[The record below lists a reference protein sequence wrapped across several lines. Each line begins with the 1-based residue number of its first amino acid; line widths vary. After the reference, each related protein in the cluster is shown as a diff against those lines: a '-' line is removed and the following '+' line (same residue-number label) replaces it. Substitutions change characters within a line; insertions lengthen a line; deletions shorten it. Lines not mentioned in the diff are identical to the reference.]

1 MSEQQVW
8 TDDEFVSELSEH
20 SAAHKND
27 WNAALELGRKMLKA
41 WQADHDDLTAQLT
54 DMTNSQHVNERSL
67 DEYARTIAR
76 LRQELADIKRNGYIP
91 AREPLWPDKRI
102 DDAIGDIEIELDRGE
117 YMPWRVEPLL
127 QKMRDEY
134 EAERRATQ
142 QPAPTA
148 SEGMVTLHKNE
159 LNRRIANAFDMGVEV
174 NRQRINEVREQLGIK
189 PLPPTAKRA

>member
-76 LRQELADIKRNGYIP
+76 LRAQLTDIKRNGYIP
-91 AREPLWPDKRI
+91 ARDTVGGVISSEWDTPEE
-102 DDAIGDIEIELDRGE
+102 DAAWAHLEEGGN
-117 YMPWRVEPLL
+117 
-127 QKMRDEY
+127 DE
-134 EAERRATQ
+134 
-142 QPAPTA
+142 
-148 SEGMVTLHKNE
+148 
-159 LNRRIANAFDMGVEV
+159 
-174 NRQRINEVREQLGIK
+174 
-189 PLPPTAKRA
+189 